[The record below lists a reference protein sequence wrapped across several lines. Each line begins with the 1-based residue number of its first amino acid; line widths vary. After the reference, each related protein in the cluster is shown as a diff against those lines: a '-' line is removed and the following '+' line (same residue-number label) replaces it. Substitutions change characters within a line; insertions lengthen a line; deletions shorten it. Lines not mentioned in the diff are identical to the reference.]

1 LSFQSPIFFLTLN
14 KRLNTS
20 AIIARV
26 IMGKWH
32 DEAKSSQGR
41 PAEVLARRK
50 VDVCPGPSLEAA
62 ATQQKLPKDSPARAF
77 LIATFRD

>member
-1 LSFQSPIFFLTLN
+1 LN
-14 KRLNTS
+14 PS

-41 PAEVLARRK
+41 PAEVPARRK

-62 ATQQKLPKDSPARAF
+62 ATQQQQPKYNPSRAF